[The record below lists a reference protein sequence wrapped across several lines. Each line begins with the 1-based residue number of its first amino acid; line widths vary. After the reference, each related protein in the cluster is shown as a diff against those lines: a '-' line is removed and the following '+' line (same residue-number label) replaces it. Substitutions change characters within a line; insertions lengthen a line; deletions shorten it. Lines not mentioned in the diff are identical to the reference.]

1 MKEPIQQLIKLQEID
16 SRILAKRLF
25 IEKVPARIC
34 EQDEPLKLSRQN
46 LEKMQQKSETLQK
59 KKREREKSLEDI
71 QEKIKKMK
79 GRTTDIKTNKEYQ
92 AHLREIESSE
102 KEIGKIEEEI
112 LVIMEDLDRTVKQQ
126 KVEEVTVRQEIEKLE
141 VFRKELDREA
151 ALHEKELTALKKERT
166 GIVSSIDPDI
176 YATYMRLLRSGGGV
190 ALSPAKNEVCSG
202 CDMNIPPQLFVEVRK
217 NEELIQCPQCH
228 RILFCRED

>member
-1 MKEPIQQLIKLQEID
+1 
-16 SRILAKRLF
+16 
-25 IEKVPARIC
+25 
-34 EQDEPLKLSRQN
+34 
-46 LEKMQQKSETLQK
+46 MQQKSETLQK

-151 ALHEKELTALKKERT
+151 ALHE
-166 GIVSSIDPDI
+166 
-176 YATYMRLLRSGGGV
+176 
-190 ALSPAKNEVCSG
+190 
-202 CDMNIPPQLFVEVRK
+202 
-217 NEELIQCPQCH
+217 
-228 RILFCRED
+228 